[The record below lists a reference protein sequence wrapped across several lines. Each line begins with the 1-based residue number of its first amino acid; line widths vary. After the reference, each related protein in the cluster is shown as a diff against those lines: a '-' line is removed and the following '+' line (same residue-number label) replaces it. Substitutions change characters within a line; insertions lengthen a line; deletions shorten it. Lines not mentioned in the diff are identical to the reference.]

1 MSQTYLRGFTADEPS
16 TPDASGFVERPYQR
30 NARIAVESALG
41 DMDAVIV
48 EMATGLGKTEI
59 FTQLMSRWEKGRC
72 LVIAPQITLVA
83 QAAHKIAQRTGVHPG
98 IEQAHNWSDEST
110 WSRSPFVV
118 ASKDTLVRGRYK
130 RIKDVGLV
138 VVDEAHLSITKSWA
152 NLLDHF
158 MAQGAKVL
166 GVTATAKRHD
176 RKSMANLYEGCVYQY
191 GIVDG
196 IRDGWLVNA
205 QARCIRLQSL
215 NLSEVGMSSTT
226 MGRDF
231 SQIDLSEQL
240 EKYETIYE
248 IAEIAARETRG
259 LKTAI
264 YCASVAEAQM
274 VSERLSDS
282 YGIKSAW
289 ICADTNRC
297 SPEQRHNAL
306 KSFTKD
312 PDGVTHLCNVGIL
325 TTGWDFPGL
334 QCIIMARPTRSK
346 MLYTQIFG
354 RGTRPLEGTVDFA
367 GSTSESRCD
376 AIANSSKPFF
386 KMIDLVDVTLAHKIM
401 TSPDVMGGTWGV
413 DVVARA
419 KENLAEKG
427 EVVEIDEALRAAQK
441 QLQLEREQKER
452 EERARIAARAEYR
465 SQSVDPFG
473 NSPEGEVKTKS
484 KRGARF
490 PFGRFCGELVRD
502 TPTWY
507 LRGCMEGKPRIRAA
521 WLWKSISKELES
533 R

>member
-1 MSQTYLRGFTADEPS
+1 
-16 TPDASGFVERPYQR
+16 
-30 NARIAVESALG
+30 
-41 DMDAVIV
+41 
-48 EMATGLGKTEI
+48 
-59 FTQLMSRWEKGRC
+59 
-72 LVIAPQITLVA
+72 
-83 QAAHKIAQRTGVHPG
+83 
-98 IEQAHNWSDEST
+98 
-110 WSRSPFVV
+110 
-118 ASKDTLVRGRYK
+118 
-130 RIKDVGLV
+130 
-138 VVDEAHLSITKSWA
+138 
-152 NLLDHF
+152 
-158 MAQGAKVL
+158 
-166 GVTATAKRHD
+166 
-176 RKSMANLYEGCVYQY
+176 
-191 GIVDG
+191 
-196 IRDGWLVNA
+196 
-205 QARCIRLQSL
+205 
-215 NLSEVGMSSTT
+215 

-231 SQIDLSEQL
+231 SQIDLSQQL

-248 IAEIAARETRG
+248 IAEVAARETRG

-367 GSTSESRCD
+367 GSTSDSRCD

-427 EVVEIDEALRAAQK
+427 EAVEIDDALKAAQK
-441 QLQLEREQKER
+441 QLQLEQEQKAR

-473 NSPEGEVKTKS
+473 NTPEGEVKTKS

-521 WLWKSISKELES
+521 WLWKSISTELES